1 MLKKKTPD
9 SPVGTIIRARLEEM
23 ERSQPWLA
31 RQVRRCTNTINGI
44 IKGRLNPSEGLLER
58 LSSVLSVDI
67 NILTDAVKRDL
78 QIKVK
83 G

>member
-1 MLKKKTPD
+1 MLKQKTPD
-9 SPVGTIIRARLEEM
+9 SPIGVIIRARLEEM

-44 IKGRLNPSEGLLER
+44 IRGRLNPSEDLLEK

-67 NILTDAVKRDL
+67 SILTDAVK
-78 QIKVK
+78 QGGEK
-83 G
+83 

>member
-9 SPVGTIIRARLEEM
+9 SPIGVIIRARLAEM

-44 IKGRLNPSEGLLER
+44 IRGRLNPSEDLLEK

-67 NILTDAVKRDL
+67 SILTDAVK
-78 QIKVK
+78 QGGEK
-83 G
+83 

>member
-9 SPVGTIIRARLEEM
+9 SPIGVIIRAHLEEM

-31 RQVRRCTNTINGI
+31 RQVCRCTNTINGI
-44 IKGRLNPSEGLLER
+44 IRGRLNPSEDLLEK

-67 NILTDAVKRDL
+67 SVLTDAVK
-78 QIKVK
+78 QGGEK
-83 G
+83 

>member
-1 MLKKKTPD
+1 MPKKKKPD
-9 SPVGTIIRARLEEM
+9 SPIGVIIRARLEEM

-44 IKGRLNPSEGLLER
+44 IRGRLNPSEDLLEK

-67 NILTDAVKRDL
+67 SILTDAVKRGGE
-78 QIKVK
+78 K
-83 G
+83 